1 MFSACRLTKVM
12 LLVSMRLY
20 TSPTSCLE
28 LGLMAVLLTCC
39 GQRMRPTHSD
49 YTRRTTTLRTQKMP
63 FIGEQLL
70 TVCPLLD
77 LLLPALCIAILYK
90 ERKRLLILTLEGPRW
105 LVITYWTFLVEEK
118 CALRHDCVT
127 RNHCQV
133 VHPFGPGFDATFKN
147 RLDEADDFYDGIL
160 PSEML
165 PEQRNV
171 ARQAYAGMCVLV
183 ARVSFLVLVRAI
195 YEHNSSTL
203 PPILLQVYCGASSS
217 ITTLWRHGWTETQ
230 ISPNLLLRGKRAGTR
245 TGNTSSTVMLSLC
258 PTNGSTH
265 GLARLPLFL
274 CSLHFCV

>member
-1 MFSACRLTKVM
+1 MSSSRPALTRSLHSYLVQGEKEAINPHSRGTKVAGHYV
-12 LLVSMRLY
+12 LDVPGGGEVCIKARLCDKE
-20 TSPTSCLE
+20 S
-28 LGLMAVLLTCC
+28 
-39 GQRMRPTHSD
+39 
-49 YTRRTTTLRTQKMP
+49 
-63 FIGEQLL
+63 
-70 TVCPLLD
+70 
-77 LLLPALCIAILYK
+77 LPS
-90 ERKRLLILTLEGPRW
+90 GS
-105 LVITYWTFLVEEK
+105 
-118 CALRHDCVT
+118 
-127 RNHCQV
+127 
-133 VHPFGPGFDATFKN
+133 PFGPGFDATFKN